1 VQYVDEAWQKAF
13 GRVLSDVI
21 GTNAHSLWAATDAMP
36 VAGLLQLQMS
46 QACFKCSGS
55 YGPI

>member
-46 QACFKCSGS
+46 QACFKM
-55 YGPI
+55 